1 MVRRTVAVA
10 RDLRTSLTG
19 GLCGEALQRGAEIAF
34 AQPLEGAV
42 AQLAY
47 ALTRH
52 TQHVADLFERVLA
65 SAVEAEVQPHD
76 TRIARRQRVE
86 RAVDLLREQPLL
98 YSLLRLLRLVGHE
111 ALDELAVVA
120 VADRRIETDLGG
132 VQRLE
137 RSNDFRRERG
147 GGRNFL
153 DARIAAEL
161 LLEPLPLAEDAC
173 EIARAIQRH
182 AHRAALIGERGEN
195 RLADP
200 PHRVLDEL
208 HALVDVELP
217 RGSDQTDVAF
227 LDQID
232 QGDAA
237 VLILFRN
244 TDHET
249 QVGTDEP
256 LDRVLVAFTRTT
268 TQLDLLLGRQQLV
281 TADFP
286 QVLIERAPLF
296 GRTGETLE
304 PRGGPPTPTLAVLCR
319 A

>member
-1 MVRRTVAVA
+1 
-10 RDLRTSLTG
+10 
-19 GLCGEALQRGAEIAF
+19 
-34 AQPLEGAV
+34 
-42 AQLAY
+42 
-47 ALTRH
+47 
-52 TQHVADLFERVLA
+52 
-65 SAVEAEVQPHD
+65 
-76 TRIARRQRVE
+76 
-86 RAVDLLREQPLL
+86 
-98 YSLLRLLRLVGHE
+98 
-111 ALDELAVVA
+111 
-120 VADRRIETDLGG
+120 

-200 PHRVLDEL
+200 PHRVRDEL

-319 A
+319 AHPPLPLYFHPDHSRSRTIPRHDVFYACKDSARPRRTPRQDGCAGFRHV